1 MSSPDNDPRDGG
13 ATLGLTDGFL
23 PLPAQTAQR
32 YQSEGLFDDRPLSD
46 LVAASALRN
55 PSAVAVIDSTKSPE
69 TVFSYADLM
78 AAADRR
84 AAGFA
89 AAGLRAGDRV
99 VLQLPNSAEFA
110 VTLLSLLRLGV
121 APVMALPAHR
131 IAEIAHLAAG
141 AGAVA
146 YISAD
151 VSGGF
156 DYRELAA
163 DLQRAVTSVR
173 HVFIAGDPGP
183 YAGLPEADGTFT
195 PASPDPDAPAL
206 FLVSGGTTGLPKLIA
221 RSHNDY
227 AYNARV
233 SAQILQLRPDDAYLV
248 VLPAAHNFPLCCPG
262 LLGVFAT
269 GGRVVFTDNPSPDNT
284 FDLIERHRITVTAL
298 VPALAQVWCAATEWE
313 PADISSLRV
322 LQVGGAKLA
331 QPDAEAL
338 DAALGPVVQQVFGM
352 AEGLICYTRLDDDR
366 TLVTTVQGRPMSEFD
381 EVRVVDEDGHDV
393 PDGTEGELLVRGP
406 YTIRG
411 YYRAPE
417 HNARSFTSD
426 GFYRSGDRVTRRPDG
441 YLAVTGRIKDTIVRA
456 GENVAAD
463 DVEEHLLAHP
473 AVGQVA
479 VVGLPDDA
487 RRYDMAALMLRH
499 LG

>member
-1 MSSPDNDPRDGG
+1 MHWPGCRVPCGSVTTLRRLRFTT
-13 ATLGLTDGFL
+13 AT
-23 PLPAQTAQR
+23 
-32 YQSEGLFDDRPLSD
+32 
-46 LVAASALRN
+46 
-55 PSAVAVIDSTKSPE
+55 PE
-69 TVFSYADLM
+69 
-78 AAADRR
+78 
-84 AAGFA
+84 
-89 AAGLRAGDRV
+89 
-99 VLQLPNSAEFA
+99 
-110 VTLLSLLRLGV
+110 
-121 APVMALPAHR
+121 
-131 IAEIAHLAAG
+131 
-141 AGAVA
+141 
-146 YISAD
+146 IS
-151 VSGGF
+151 
-156 DYRELAA
+156 
-163 DLQRAVTSVR
+163 
-173 HVFIAGDPGP
+173 
-183 YAGLPEADGTFT
+183 
-195 PASPDPDAPAL
+195 
-206 FLVSGGTTGLPKLIA
+206 
-221 RSHNDY
+221 
-227 AYNARV
+227 
-233 SAQILQLRPDDAYLV
+233 PDDAYLV

-441 YLAVTGRIKDTIVRA
+441 YLARQVRRW
-456 GENVAAD
+456 GSQWELVR
-463 DVEEHLLAHP
+463 
-473 AVGQVA
+473 
-479 VVGLPDDA
+479 LPDDPREA
-487 RRYDMAALMLRH
+487 DVQRLHSILAQSIPAQSRTSIVHGDYRIDNTILDAEDATVVRAVLDWEMSTLGDPLSDTALMCIYRDPIFGLVHAEAAWASEKIPAADELAHRYSLAAGQPLRH
-499 LG
+499 WDFYMALACFKLAIIAAGIDYRFRAGSGEAAAGQVGQAVAPLIAQGLSYVA